1 MVYTKQKVSWSA
13 NFWAGFV
20 WKALMFNRQLG
31 VAMIRNESPSQMKN
45 IYWTFF
51 SSTSTNFNTINR
63 LVLFDFYYTLI
74 FFYFILAFVF
84 FKPNCPNS
92 LFSGQLESLII
103 SDNRS
108 STVSSGC

>member
-1 MVYTKQKVSWSA
+1 
-13 NFWAGFV
+13 V

-63 LVLFDFYYTLI
+63 
-74 FFYFILAFVF
+74 
-84 FKPNCPNS
+84 
-92 LFSGQLESLII
+92 
-103 SDNRS
+103 
-108 STVSSGC
+108 